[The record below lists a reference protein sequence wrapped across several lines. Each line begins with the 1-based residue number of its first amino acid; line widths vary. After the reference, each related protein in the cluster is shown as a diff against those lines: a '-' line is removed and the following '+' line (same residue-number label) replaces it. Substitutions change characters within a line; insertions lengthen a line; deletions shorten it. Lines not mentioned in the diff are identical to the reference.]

1 MLTERGYMS
10 IAPVAVS
17 KGDLCGIALGGENLR
32 ALRATETESWY
43 QFVESTY
50 ILSRT
55 VAAAV
60 RTRNVMGANGRKD
73 SVD

>member
-1 MLTERGYMS
+1 MLTERGHIS
-10 IAPVAVS
+10 IAPVGVS
-17 KGDLCGIALGGENLR
+17 KGDLCGIALGGRNLR

-50 ILSRT
+50 ILPRN

-60 RTRNVMGANGRKD
+60 
-73 SVD
+73 